1 METHTSLASD
11 VSGRDRWLITA
22 LLGLGLITFAID
34 ASNTR
39 LVLPQMMTSLRVELY
54 QSHWVFT
61 APGIART
68 VMTASTGWL
77 SGWLGPRPL
86 YLLSIGSLTLGA
98 LGSLLAW
105 DWPSLLVFR
114 VLAGV
119 GGGMIPP
126 LSQAIFYQIF
136 PPGQRGMALGFAL
149 MGWSIGPAFGPLMG
163 GTLLEAAPWRIVYA
177 VTLPLSGVGFLLAW
191 WWLPP
196 LRRPARRR
204 LDVLGVALLAVAVST
219 LLVAL
224 TQGNRDGWDAPHI
237 LTLLAIAGVTAV
249 AFVVVQLARAEPLVE
264 LRLFGSVPFVMA
276 MIVMVLT
283 TMAFGARNPC
293 SRSLCSGSWAGSP
306 CWWPGCRC
314 CRTWSMAPW

>member
-1 METHTSLASD
+1 METHTSLATD
-11 VSGRDRWLITA
+11 VSSRDRWLITA

-77 SGWLGPRPL
+77 SGALGPRPL
-86 YLLSIGSLTLGA
+86 FLLSIGTLTLGA
-98 LGSLLAW
+98 LGSLVAW
-105 DWPSLLVFR
+105 DWPSLLGFR
-114 VLAGV
+114 VLAGM

-163 GTLLEAAPWRIVYA
+163 ARCWRRPLADRVGGDATAEWRGLALGLVVVTAAAPAAGCPRCGAPGGGRVHA
-177 VTLPLSGVGFLLAW
+177 AGGPHAGQSRRVGRAIH
-191 WWLPP
+191 
-196 LRRPARRR
+196 
-204 LDVLGVALLAVAVST
+204 S
-219 LLVAL
+219 
-224 TQGNRDGWDAPHI
+224 DAPGRGRGEGGGLCGRLMVPRGNHRN
-237 LTLLAIAGVTAV
+237 TPSS
-249 AFVVVQLARAEPLVE
+249 RVE
-264 LRLFGSVPFVMA
+264 MGGLYR
-276 MIVMVLT
+276 VLT
-283 TMAFGARNPC
+283 PQGFSARYGDTTYH
-293 SRSLCSGSWAGSP
+293 RSSSTRAASIP
-306 CWWPGCRC
+306 
-314 CRTWSMAPW
+314 S

>member
-1 METHTSLASD
+1 MTA
-11 VSGRDRWLITA
+11 VSGAEKYGITGHYGDPHQPRIRRQWPGPLA
-22 LLGLGLITFAID
+22 DHRPAGLGLITFAID

-119 GGGMIPP
+119 GGMIP

-136 PPGQRGMALGFAL
+136 PPGQRGMALGFPSWA
-149 MGWSIGPAFGPLMG
+149 GP
-163 GTLLEAAPWRIVYA
+163 
-177 VTLPLSGVGFLLAW
+177 SG
-191 WWLPP
+191 
-196 LRRPARRR
+196 
-204 LDVLGVALLAVAVST
+204 
-219 LLVAL
+219 
-224 TQGNRDGWDAPHI
+224 Q
-237 LTLLAIAGVTAV
+237 
-249 AFVVVQLARAEPLVE
+249 
-264 LRLFGSVPFVMA
+264 
-276 MIVMVLT
+276 
-283 TMAFGARNPC
+283 PC
-293 SRSLCSGSWAGSP
+293 SR
-306 CWWPGCRC
+306 
-314 CRTWSMAPW
+314 

>member
-1 METHTSLASD
+1 METNTSLASD
-11 VSGRDRWLITA
+11 VSVRDRWLITA

-77 SGWLGPRPL
+77 SGWLGPRTL
-86 YLLSIGSLTLGA
+86 YLLSIGTLTLGA

-114 VLAGV
+114 VLAGM

-126 LSQAIFYQIF
+126 LSQAMFYQIF

-163 GTLLEAAPWRIVYA
+163 ARCW
-177 VTLPLSGVGFLLAW
+177 
-191 WWLPP
+191 
-196 LRRPARRR
+196 RRPP
-204 LDVLGVALLAVAVST
+204 GVSST
-219 LLVAL
+219 
-224 TQGNRDGWDAPHI
+224 R
-237 LTLLAIAGVTAV
+237 
-249 AFVVVQLARAEPLVE
+249 
-264 LRLFGSVPFVMA
+264 
-276 MIVMVLT
+276 
-283 TMAFGARNPC
+283 
-293 SRSLCSGSWAGSP
+293 
-306 CWWPGCRC
+306 
-314 CRTWSMAPW
+314 

>member
-1 METHTSLASD
+1 METHTSLAAA
-11 VSGRDRWLITA
+11 VSVRDRWLITA

-77 SGWLGPRPL
+77 SGWLGPPPL
-86 YLLSIGSLTLGA
+86 CLLSIGSLTLGA

-105 DWPSLLVFR
+105 DWPRLLVFR
-114 VLAGV
+114 VLAGM

-163 GTLLEAAPWRIVYA
+163 GTLLETAPWRIVYA
-177 VTLPLSGVGFLLAW
+177 VTLPLSGGGLLLAW

-196 LRRPARRR
+196 LP
-204 LDVLGVALLAVAVST
+204 
-219 LLVAL
+219 
-224 TQGNRDGWDAPHI
+224 P
-237 LTLLAIAGVTAV
+237 
-249 AFVVVQLARAEPLVE
+249 
-264 LRLFGSVPFVMA
+264 
-276 MIVMVLT
+276 
-283 TMAFGARNPC
+283 
-293 SRSLCSGSWAGSP
+293 
-306 CWWPGCRC
+306 PGRG
-314 CRTWSMAPW
+314 RGGGGG